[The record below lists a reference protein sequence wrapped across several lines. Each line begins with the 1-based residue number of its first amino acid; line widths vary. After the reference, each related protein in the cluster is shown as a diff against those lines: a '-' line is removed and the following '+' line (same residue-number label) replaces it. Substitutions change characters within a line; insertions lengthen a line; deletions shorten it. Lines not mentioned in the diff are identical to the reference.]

1 MTDHEFYF
9 IFYFTYREPWQVDC
23 GSVVAVEGWIQV
35 LGEAGGGGTAAAAK
49 QQLAC
54 GAAGQPAQDP
64 RGGQRAELSP
74 QAQNT
79 RSAARASPLQGRGE
93 EGRT

>member
-1 MTDHEFYF
+1 M
-9 IFYFTYREPWQVDC
+9 YRGPWQVDC
-23 GSVVAVEGWIQV
+23 GSVVEGEGWILV
-35 LGEAGGGGTAAAAK
+35 LGEAGGGGKVAAAK

-64 RGGQRAELSP
+64 RGAELSLP
-74 QAQNT
+74 AQNT
-79 RSAARASPLQGRGE
+79 RSAARASPLHGRGE